1 MKLAIFAALGLGFVT
16 PSVFAQNF
24 QLIATN
30 TPPFNQPDP
39 STWKPVLRFD
49 VAGSGGVA
57 TRLADLPTTEVF
69 DPAGVAFR
77 TASDVFIGNR
87 HGNVLG
93 QGSVSRFT
101 LSPDG
106 ATATYRGNFT
116 APNMIGV
123 HELAFNPLTN
133 ELFAVSVNNGIFRF
147 QFNGDA
153 TPTPS
158 GVFAQGR
165 TNRGVAVH
173 PNGLFVYASTAGSTL
188 NRFRLDEGGGIS
200 ELPPISIQGASNL
213 HFFCVSPTARELYV
227 ADISSNQVYRFT
239 ILGNSDLVPKPSIP
253 ATSPIDVS
261 ISPDGT
267 ELFTGSHFQGGITR
281 FRLNAATDTWQQTG
295 TIDAPNMG
303 GFAIYNTPFCLADVD
318 DGSGTGTRDGGVT
331 IDDLLYY
338 LALFTDGDVR
348 ADIDDG
354 TGTAQPDGGVTID
367 DLLYF
372 LQRFAA
378 GC

>member
-1 MKLAIFAALGLGFVT
+1 MKTKVMTALLGAAIIT
-16 PSVFAQNF
+16 PAVLAQNF

-30 TPPFNQPDP
+30 SPPGSSADP
-39 STWKPVLRFD
+39 STWRAVLRFD
-49 VAGSGGVA
+49 IASVGGTA
-57 TRLADLPTTEVF
+57 TPLANLPTTEVF

-77 TASDVFIGNR
+77 TANDVYIGNR

-93 QGSVSRFT
+93 LGSISRFS

-106 ATATYRGNFT
+106 VTATFRENFT

-133 ELFAVSVNNGIFRF
+133 ELFAASVSNGIFRF
-147 QFNGDA
+147 RFNGDA
-153 TPTPS
+153 TPTPI
-158 GVFAQGR
+158 GVFATNRQ
-165 TNRGVAVH
+165 NRGVAVH
-173 PNGLFVYASTAGSTL
+173 PNGLFIYASGASSQIF
-188 NRFRLDEGGGIS
+188 RFRLDEGGGIT
-200 ELPPISIQGASNL
+200 ELPALSIPGAQNL
-213 HFFCVSPTARELYV
+213 HFFCVSPSARELYV
-227 ADISSNQVYRFT
+227 ADINTNQVFRFT
-239 ILGNSDLVPKPSIP
+239 ILGNSDLIAKPSIP
-253 ATSPIDVS
+253 SPSPSDVS

-267 ELFTGSHFQGGITR
+267 ELFTGSHLQGGITR
-281 FRLNAATDTWQQTG
+281 FRLNASDTWVQTG
-295 TIDAPNMG
+295 RLDAPQMG
-303 GFAIYNTPFCLADVD
+303 GFAIYNTPFCLADID
-318 DGSGTGTRDGGVT
+318 DGSGTGTRDNGVT

-338 LALFTDGDVR
+338 LALFADGNVL

-372 LQRFAA
+372 LQRYAA